1 MTKQLISTGQGQ
13 GLSPEWYL
21 RGRLRLR
28 HLKLVKVLDETRNI
42 GEAAQRMA
50 TTQPAISKMLG
61 ELEAMVRVQLFT
73 RTSKGTFAT
82 PHGESLIR
90 HARWILGDLDR
101 AGLEW
106 FVQPEQKKERVVLGV
121 NSSSASFLVPHALL
135 KLQARGDAVSV
146 VVREGSL
153 EALMP
158 QLLTRDIDLIV
169 ARLGEA
175 TQQPGLVSEV
185 LSQESMCVVCAKAH
199 PLATVKRCD
208 WKALSRYPWILPPH
222 GSPVRAALDIILLRE
237 GVTPQSHVES
247 ASVITNMVLMDNS
260 ESLAVFP
267 QNVAAYHQDRG
278 ALKILNIKL
287 PDVFGPLGLVRHS
300 HLEISDGIQAVINCL
315 R

>member
-1 MTKQLISTGQGQ
+1 MSEHVKSQ
-13 GLSPEWYL
+13 GLSQEWYL

-61 ELEAMVRVQLFT
+61 ELESIVQVQLFT
-73 RTSKGTFAT
+73 RTSKGTFPT

-106 FVQPEQKKERVVLGV
+106 FAPPEKQKARVVLGV
-121 NSSSASFLVPHALL
+121 NSSSAAFLVPRALL
-135 KLQARGDAVSV
+135 TLQARGDAVSV
-146 VVREGSL
+146 VVREGSM

-158 QLLTRDIDLIV
+158 QLLTRQIDLIV

-175 TQQPGLVSEV
+175 TQQPGLLSEV
-185 LSQESMCVVCAKAH
+185 LSQESMCVVCSNAH
-199 PLATVKRCD
+199 PLASMKRCN
-208 WKALSRYPWILPPH
+208 WAALSRYPWILPPH

-237 GVTPQSHVES
+237 GVTLQSHVES

-260 ESLAVFP
+260 QALALLP
-267 QNVAAYHQDRG
+267 QNVADYHRDRR
-278 ALKILNIKL
+278 ALTILNISL
-287 PDVFGPLGLVRHS
+287 PDVFGPLGIVRHS
-300 HLEISDGIQAVINCL
+300 HLEISEGIQAVIDCL

>member
-1 MTKQLISTGQGQ
+1 MTKSIEPK
-13 GLSPEWYL
+13 GLGDEWYL

-50 TTQPAISKMLG
+50 TTQPAISKMLA
-61 ELEAMVRVQLFT
+61 ELEAIVKVQLFT
-73 RTSKGTFAT
+73 RTSRGTFAT

-106 FVQPEQKKERVVLGV
+106 FAQPEQQNERVVLGV
-121 NSSSASFLVPHALL
+121 NSSSAAFVVPHALL
-135 KLQARGDAVSV
+135 KLQARGAAVSV

-158 QLLTRDIDLIV
+158 QLVTRQIDLIV

-185 LSQESMCVVCAKAH
+185 LSQEAMCVVCSNTH
-199 PLATVKRCD
+199 PLAKQARCD
-208 WKALSRYPWILPPH
+208 WAALSRYPWILPPQ
-222 GSPVRAALDIILLRE
+222 GSPVRTALDIILLRE
-237 GVTPQSHVES
+237 GVTLQSHVES
-247 ASVITNMVLMDNS
+247 ASVLTNMVVMDNS
-260 ESLAVFP
+260 LALAMFP
-267 QNVAAYHQDRG
+267 QKVADYHQSRR
-278 ALKILNIKL
+278 ALTVLKIKL
-287 PDVFGPLGLVRHS
+287 PDVFGPLGIVRHS
-300 HLEISDGIQAVINCL
+300 HLEISAGIQAVMDCL